1 MACDEMDRT
10 AVRKT
15 KTSYCLAH
23 VKMHHARYI
32 IKQNDDW
39 VVEILQMKKIL
50 LMKTHQRT
58 SHRVVTVFS
67 WCYSGNNFSQQ
78 TLILQTSLPQSN
90 AVGQQL
96 MQDK

>member
-23 VKMHHARYI
+23 VRMHHARYI

-39 VVEILQMKKIL
+39 VVEILQIKNIL
-50 LMKTHQRT
+50 KNV
-58 SHRVVTVFS
+58 S
-67 WCYSGNNFSQQ
+67 
-78 TLILQTSLPQSN
+78 
-90 AVGQQL
+90 
-96 MQDK
+96 